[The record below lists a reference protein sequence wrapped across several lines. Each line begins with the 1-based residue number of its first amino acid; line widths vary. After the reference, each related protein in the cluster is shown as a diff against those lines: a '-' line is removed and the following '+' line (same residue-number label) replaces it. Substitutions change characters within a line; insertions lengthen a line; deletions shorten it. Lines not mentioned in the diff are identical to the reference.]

1 MKTLYLWETSTPKC
15 EEPMNNFCSLH
26 NLKNLIKSPT
36 CFKNPDNPI
45 CIDLVLTNKHRSFQ
59 NTSVIETGLSDFHRL
74 TITVMRVNFQ
84 KQIPKVLNYRNYKLF
99 NNELFRNDLLMEFS
113 VLGYQNVSCKDFESI
128 FLHVLNIHA
137 PQKKKYIRAN
147 NAPFMPKDLCKAIM
161 VRSRLRNKYLKTK
174 TIESRN
180 MYKKQRNYCVTLL
193 RKAKYNYYE
202 NLNIKVITDNKR
214 FWKHIKPFF
223 TDKNPSNNNI
233 ILNEDSEM
241 LQ

>member
-1 MKTLYLWETSTPKC
+1 
-15 EEPMNNFCSLH
+15 
-26 NLKNLIKSPT
+26 
-36 CFKNPDNPI
+36 
-45 CIDLVLTNKHRSFQ
+45 
-59 NTSVIETGLSDFHRL
+59 
-74 TITVMRVNFQ
+74 MRVNFQ
-84 KQIPKVLNYRNYKLF
+84 KQMPKVLNYRNYKLF

-128 FLHVLNIHA
+128 FLHVLNIHV

-147 NAPFMPKDLCKAIM
+147 NAPFMTKDLCKAIM

-180 MYKKQRNYCVTLL
+180 IYKKQRNYCVTLL
-193 RKAKYNYYE
+193 REAKNNYYE

-233 ILNEDSEM
+233 ILNEDSEIV
-241 LQ
+241 

>member
-1 MKTLYLWETSTPKC
+1 MVEPHQIFFPLVNYLMNFTNVMKTLYLWETSNSEMR
-15 EEPMNNFCSLH
+15 EEPMNNFCSLY

-36 CFKNPDNPI
+36 CFKNPDNLT
-45 CIDLVLTNKHRSFQ
+45 CIDLILTNKHRSFQ

-74 TITVMRVNFQ
+74 TITLMRVNFQ

-113 VLGYQNVSCKDFESI
+113 VLGYQNLSCKDFESI

-147 NAPFMPKDLCKAIM
+147 NAPFMTKDLCKAIM

-180 MYKKQRNYCVTLL
+180 MYKKTAKLL
-193 RKAKYNYYE
+193 CNSPE
-202 NLNIKVITDNKR
+202 GG
-214 FWKHIKPFF
+214 
-223 TDKNPSNNNI
+223 
-233 ILNEDSEM
+233 
-241 LQ
+241 

>member
-1 MKTLYLWETSTPKC
+1 MGDFNSEMC
-15 EEPMNNFCSLH
+15 EEPMDNFCSLY

-36 CFKNPDNPI
+36 CFKNPDNPT
-45 CIDLVLTNKHRSFQ
+45 CIDLILTSKHRSFQ

-113 VLGYQNVSCKDFESI
+113 VLGFQNVSCKDLESM

-147 NAPFMPKDLCKAIM
+147 NAPFMTKDLRKAIM

-180 MYKKQRNYCVTLL
+180 FYKKQRNCCVTLL
-193 RKAKYNYYE
+193 REAKNNYYE

-214 FWKHIKPFF
+214 FWKH
-223 TDKNPSNNNI
+223 
-233 ILNEDSEM
+233 
-241 LQ
+241 